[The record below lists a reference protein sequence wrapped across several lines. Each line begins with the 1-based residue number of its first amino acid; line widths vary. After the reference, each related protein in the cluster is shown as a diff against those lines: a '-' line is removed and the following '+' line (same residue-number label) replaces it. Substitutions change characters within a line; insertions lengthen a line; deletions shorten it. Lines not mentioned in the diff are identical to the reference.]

1 MCMRLRAAR
10 KENILVVKKRKMSV
24 KKKEVRNRLILAKAE
39 ETGRFLKLLTV
50 LNVLF
55 ARRKQLK
62 NFSVLLTR
70 DHTTLVLDSLLLNKT

>member
-10 KENILVVKKRKMSV
+10 KETILVVKKRKMSV